1 MTASTQSS
9 RVNPREFSSRVNLRV
24 LAFAGIGLAIVLFLA
39 FNILARAGLSSSRID
54 LTADKLFTLSPGTYA
69 TLAKIDEPV
78 TLRFYYS
85 PTLGNELPNVGKYAT
100 RVRDVLKEYAAI
112 ARGKI
117 RLEIIEPVP
126 FSDAEDQAVA
136 AGLQGLPLD
145 RTGEMVYFGLA
156 GSNSTDDE
164 ERVPFFSPDREA
176 FLEYDLTKLVHNL
189 ANPKRKTIGLMTALP
204 VKGFPGTMMARLNP
218 ALARPWQL
226 LAHLQQIFDLK
237 EVPMDTA
244 EIPAGIDVLLV
255 IHPAEISAKA
265 MYAIDQFALGG
276 GRVVAMVD
284 PLSEAA
290 ERSLGPGAKP
300 VPATSGLKPLFDAW
314 GLEMAEGKS
323 VGDMTTARRVNAG
336 SETRPQAVE
345 YPIWQILRPA
355 NFSTS
360 DLIAN
365 GIEVMQLTSPGALS
379 AKAGATTTFTPLI
392 QSSARADLIDV
403 EKIKGRP
410 DFQSILENFKPTGT
424 QYAIA
429 ARISG
434 PVKTAFPDGFPKDE
448 AKEGDETA
456 KPENRLAAAMK
467 DEESEGKPK
476 PIDAPTKPQL
486 MESKGPIQAVVIADT
501 DLLQD
506 RFWVQMQDLFG
517 QAVATP
523 LSNNMDFV
531 TNALDN
537 LTGSNDLI
545 GLRSRGISQ
554 RPFERVEALQRE
566 AETRLRAKERELQG
580 RREETE
586 KKIAELQRPGQAAAA
601 QGGQVTLSPAQQEEI
616 EKFKAE
622 LLNIRRDLRG
632 VQLDLRRDI
641 ERLKTR
647 LWFFDIALIPLLV
660 TVLAIG
666 IGIWRMR
673 RRRIATTL
681 ASVAAKG

>member
-1 MTASTQSS
+1 MAGSSQSS
-9 RVNPREFSSRVNLRV
+9 RINIRV
-24 LAFAGIGLAIVLFLA
+24 LAYVGLGLALVLFLA
-39 FNILARAGLSSSRID
+39 VNILARAGLSSSRVD
-54 LTADKLFTLSPGTYA
+54 LTADKLFTLSPGTYSV
-69 TLAKIDEPV
+69 LSKIDEPV

-112 ARGKI
+112 ARGKL

-164 ERVPFFSPDREA
+164 ERVAFFSPDREA
-176 FLEYDLTKLVHNL
+176 FLEYDLTKLIHNL

-226 LAHLQQIFDLK
+226 LAHLQQLFDLK
-237 EVPMDTA
+237 EVPMDAA

-300 VPATSGLKPLFDAW
+300 VPATSGLNPLFDAW
-314 GLEMAEGKS
+314 GVDMPEDKA

-336 SETRPQAVE
+336 TESRPQAVE

-355 NFSTS
+355 NFSTT

-379 AKAGATTTFTPLI
+379 PKEGATTSFTPLI
-392 QSSARADLIDV
+392 QTSARADLVDV
-403 EKIKGRP
+403 EKIKGKP
-410 DFQSILENFKPTGT
+410 DFQGIIENFKPSGVYT
-424 QYAIA
+424 IA

-434 PVKTAFPDGFPKDE
+434 PVKTAFPNGLPKE
-448 AKEGDETA
+448 EPKEGEDGKSDD
-456 KPENRLAAAMK
+456 KPAAE
-467 DEESEGKPK
+467 DKP
-476 PIDAPTKPQL
+476 AKPQL
-486 MESKGPIQAVVIADT
+486 MESKGPIQAVIIADT

-506 RFWVQMQDLFG
+506 RFWVQMQNLFG
-517 QAVATP
+517 QAVAMP

-554 RPFERVEALQRE
+554 RSFERVEALQRE
-566 AETRLRAKERELQG
+566 AETRLRAKERELQAQ
-580 RREETE
+580 REETE

-616 EKFKAE
+616 EKFKGE
-622 LLNIRRDLRG
+622 LLKIRRDLRG
-632 VQLDLRRDI
+632 VQLDLRKDI

-660 TVLAIG
+660 TVIAIG
-666 IGIWRMR
+666 LGIWRMR
-673 RRRIATTL
+673 RRRIAT
-681 ASVAAKG
+681 VAAKR

>member
-1 MTASTQSS
+1 MAGSSQSS
-9 RVNPREFSSRVNLRV
+9 RINPREFGSRVNLRV
-24 LAFAGIGLAIVLFLA
+24 LAYVGLGLALVLFLA
-39 FNILARAGLSSSRID
+39 VNILARAGLSSSRVD
-54 LTADKLFTLSPGTYA
+54 LTADKLFTLSPGTYSV
-69 TLAKIDEPV
+69 LSKIDEPV

-164 ERVPFFSPDREA
+164 ERVAFFSPDREA
-176 FLEYDLTKLVHNL
+176 FLEYDLTKLVYNL

-226 LAHLQQIFDLK
+226 LAHLQQLFDLK
-237 EVPMDTA
+237 EVPMDAA

-314 GLEMAEGKS
+314 GVDMAEGKA

-336 SETRPQAVE
+336 TESRPQAVE

-355 NFSTS
+355 NFSTT

-365 GIEVMQLTSPGALS
+365 GIDVMQLTSPGALS
-379 AKAGATTTFTPLI
+379 AKESATTSFTPLI
-392 QSSARADLIDV
+392 QTSARADLVDV
-403 EKIKGRP
+403 EKIKGKP
-410 DFQSILENFKPTGT
+410 DFQGIIENFKPSGVYT
-424 QYAIA
+424 IA

-434 PVKTAFPDGFPKDE
+434 PVKTAFPNGLPKDE
-448 AKEGDETA
+448 PKEGEEAKADE
-456 KPENRLAAAMK
+456 KPAEPAAA
-467 DEESEGKPK
+467 P
-476 PIDAPTKPQL
+476 AKPQL
-486 MESKGPIQAVVIADT
+486 MESKGPIQAVIIADT

-517 QAVATP
+517 QAVAMP

-566 AETRLRAKERELQG
+566 AETRLRAKERELQAQ
-580 RREETE
+580 REETE

-616 EKFKAE
+616 EKFKGE
-622 LLNIRRDLRG
+622 LLKIRRDLRG
-632 VQLDLRRDI
+632 VQLDLRKDI

-660 TVLAIG
+660 TVIAIG
-666 IGIWRMR
+666 LGIWRMR
-673 RRRIATTL
+673 RRRIATL
-681 ASVAAKG
+681 AAKR

>member
-1 MTASTQSS
+1 MAVPKLLDSS
-9 RVNPREFSSRVNLRV
+9 RVNVRA
-24 LAFAGIGLAIVLFLA
+24 LAFAGLALAIVLFLA
-39 FNILARAGLSSSRID
+39 VNILARNTVSSARVD
-54 LTADKLFTLSPGTYA
+54 LTADKLFTLSPGTYSV
-69 TLAKIDEPV
+69 LSKIDEPV

-85 PTLGNELPNVGKYAT
+85 PTLGNELPNVGKYAA
-100 RVRDVLKEYAAI
+100 RVRDILKEYAAI

-117 RLEIIEPVP
+117 RLEVIEPVP

-164 ERVPFFSPDREA
+164 ERVAFFSPDREA

-189 ANPKRKTIGLMTALP
+189 ANPKRKTIGIMTALP

-218 ALARPWQL
+218 AMARPWQL
-226 LAHLQQIFDLK
+226 LAHLQQLFDLK

-255 IHPAEISAKA
+255 AHPAEIGSKA
-265 MYAIDQFALGG
+265 LYAIDQFALAG
-276 GRVVAMVD
+276 GRVVALVD

-300 VPATSGLKPLFDAW
+300 VPATSNLKPLFDAW
-314 GLEMAEGKS
+314 GIELADGKIA
-323 VGDMTTARRVNAG
+323 GDMTTARRVNAG

-345 YPIWQILRPA
+345 YPVWQILRAA

-379 AKAGATTTFTPLI
+379 KKEGGTTSFTPLI
-392 QSSARADLIDV
+392 QTSERADLIDV
-403 EKIKGRP
+403 EKVKGGRP
-410 DFQSILENFKPTGT
+410 DFQGILQDFKPSGQKLT
-424 QYAIA
+424 IA
-429 ARISG
+429 ARVSG
-434 PVKTAFPDGFPKDE
+434 PVKTAFPDGFPKDD
-448 AKEGDETA
+448 AKDGEDAA
-456 KPENRLAAAMK
+456 KPPASRLAQAMQ
-467 DEESEGKPK
+467 DEENEGKPK
-476 PIDAPTKPQL
+476 AVAEPTKPQL

-517 QAVATP
+517 QAVAMP

-554 RPFERVEALQRE
+554 RPFERVEALQRD

-580 RREETE
+580 QREETE
-586 KKIAELQRPGQAAAA
+586 KKIADLQRPGQGVVT
-601 QGGQVTLSPAQQEEI
+601 QGAQVTLSPAQQEEV
-616 EKFKAE
+616 EKFKSQ
-622 LLNIRRDLRG
+622 LLSIRRDLRG

-647 LWFFDIALIPLLV
+647 LWFLNIALIPLLV
-660 TVLAIG
+660 AIVAIG
-666 IGIWRMR
+666 LGIWRMR
-673 RRRIATTL
+673 RRRA
-681 ASVAAKG
+681 AVSAKG

>member
-1 MTASTQSS
+1 MAALPDAS
-9 RVNPREFSSRVNLRV
+9 RANLRV
-24 LAFAGIGLAIVLFLA
+24 LAFAGLVLAVVLFLA
-39 FNILARAGLSSSRID
+39 VNILARAGLSSSRLD
-54 LTADKLFTLSPGTYA
+54 LTEDKLFTLSPGTYA

-156 GSNSTDDE
+156 GTNSTDDE
-164 ERVPFFSPDREA
+164 ERVAFFSPDREA

-218 ALARPWQL
+218 AMARPWQM
-226 LAHLQQIFDLK
+226 LAHLQQLFDLK

-255 IHPAEISAKA
+255 AHPAEISPKA
-265 MYAIDQFALGG
+265 MYAIDQFVLGG
-276 GRVVAMVD
+276 GRVVALVD
-284 PLSEAA
+284 PVSEVA
-290 ERSLGPGAKP
+290 ERALGPGAKP
-300 VPATSGLKPLFDAW
+300 IPATSSLKPLFDAW
-314 GLEMAEGKS
+314 GVELAEGKIA
-323 VGDMTTARRVNAG
+323 GDATTGRRVNAG
-336 SETRPQAVE
+336 TDARPQAVE
-345 YPIWQILRPA
+345 YPVWQILRAA
-355 NFSTS
+355 NFSSS
-360 DLIAN
+360 DLIAS
-365 GIEVMQLTSPGALS
+365 GIDVMQISSPGALS
-379 AKAGATTTFTPLI
+379 KKEGGTTDFTPLI
-392 QSSARADLIDV
+392 QTSEKADLIDADKV
-403 EKIKGRP
+403 MGGRP
-410 DFQSILENFKPTGT
+410 DFQGITENFKPTGARYT
-424 QYAIA
+424 IA
-429 ARISG
+429 ARVSG
-434 PVKTAFPDGFPKDE
+434 PVKTAFPDGFPKEE
-448 AKEGDETA
+448 AKDGEETA
-456 KPENRLAAAMK
+456 KPENRLAAAM
-467 DEESEGKPK
+467 DEEDNAGKPK
-476 PIDAPTKPQL
+476 PVETPTKPQL
-486 MESKGPIQAVVIADT
+486 MASNGPIQAVIIADT

-517 QAVATP
+517 QAVAMP

-566 AETRLRAKERELQG
+566 AETRLRAKERELQA

-586 KKIAELQRPGQAAAA
+586 KKIADLQRPGQAAAA
-601 QGGQVTLSPAQQEEI
+601 QGAQVTLSPAQQEEI

-622 LLNIRRDLRG
+622 LLSIRRDLRG

-647 LWFFDIALIPLLV
+647 LWFFDIAAIPLLV
-660 TVLAIG
+660 ALFAIG
-666 IGIWRMR
+666 LGVWRMR
-673 RRRIATTL
+673 RRRAATI
-681 ASVAAKG
+681 AAKG

>member
-1 MTASTQSS
+1 MAGSSQSS
-9 RVNPREFSSRVNLRV
+9 RINIRI
-24 LAFAGIGLAIVLFLA
+24 LAYAGLGLALVLFLA
-39 FNILARAGLSSSRID
+39 VNILARAGLSSSRVD
-54 LTADKLFTLSPGTYA
+54 LTADKLFTLSPGTYSV
-69 TLAKIDEPV
+69 LSKIDEPV

-164 ERVPFFSPDREA
+164 ERVAFFSPDREA

-226 LAHLQQIFDLK
+226 LAHLQQLFDLK
-237 EVPMDTA
+237 EVPMDSA

-255 IHPAEISAKA
+255 IHPAEITPKA

-314 GLEMAEGKS
+314 GVDMPEDKS

-336 SETRPQAVE
+336 TESRPQAVE

-379 AKAGATTTFTPLI
+379 PKEGATTSFTPLI
-392 QSSARADLIDV
+392 QTSARADLVDV
-403 EKIKGRP
+403 EKIKGKP
-410 DFQSILENFKPTGT
+410 DFQGIIENFKPSGVYT
-424 QYAIA
+424 IA

-434 PVKTAFPDGFPKDE
+434 PVKTAFPNGLPKEEPKEGEE
-448 AKEGDETA
+448 AKADE
-456 KPENRLAAAMK
+456 KPAEPAAA
-467 DEESEGKPK
+467 P
-476 PIDAPTKPQL
+476 AKPQL
-486 MESKGPIQAVVIADT
+486 MESKGPIQAVIIADT

-517 QAVATP
+517 QAVAMP

-566 AETRLRAKERELQG
+566 AETRLRAKERELQAQ
-580 RREETE
+580 REETE

-616 EKFKAE
+616 EKFKGE
-622 LLNIRRDLRG
+622 LLKIRRDLRG
-632 VQLDLRRDI
+632 VQLDLRKDI

-660 TVLAIG
+660 TVIAIG
-666 IGIWRMR
+666 LGIWRMR
-673 RRRIATTL
+673 RRRSATI
-681 ASVAAKG
+681 AAKR

>member
-1 MTASTQSS
+1 MAGSSQSS
-9 RVNPREFSSRVNLRV
+9 RINIRV
-24 LAFAGIGLAIVLFLA
+24 LAYVGLGLALVLFLA
-39 FNILARAGLSSSRID
+39 VNILARAGLSSSRVD
-54 LTADKLFTLSPGTYA
+54 LTADKLFTLSPGTYSV
-69 TLAKIDEPV
+69 LSKIDEPV

-112 ARGKI
+112 ARGKL

-164 ERVPFFSPDREA
+164 ERVAFFSPDREA
-176 FLEYDLTKLVHNL
+176 FLEYDLTKLIHNL

-226 LAHLQQIFDLK
+226 LAHLQQLFDLK
-237 EVPMDTA
+237 EVPMDAA

-314 GLEMAEGKS
+314 GVDMPEDKA

-336 SETRPQAVE
+336 TESRPQAVE

-355 NFSTS
+355 NFSTT

-379 AKAGATTTFTPLI
+379 PKEGATTSFTPLI
-392 QSSARADLIDV
+392 QTSARADLVDV
-403 EKIKGRP
+403 EKIKGKP
-410 DFQSILENFKPTGT
+410 DFQGIIENFKPSGVYT
-424 QYAIA
+424 IA

-434 PVKTAFPDGFPKDE
+434 PVKTAFPNGLPKE
-448 AKEGDETA
+448 EPKEGEDGKSDD
-456 KPENRLAAAMK
+456 KPAAE
-467 DEESEGKPK
+467 DKP
-476 PIDAPTKPQL
+476 AKPQL
-486 MESKGPIQAVVIADT
+486 MESKGPIQAVIIADT

-506 RFWVQMQDLFG
+506 RFWVQMQNLFG
-517 QAVATP
+517 QAVAMP

-566 AETRLRAKERELQG
+566 AETRLRAKERELQAQ
-580 RREETE
+580 REETE

-616 EKFKAE
+616 EKFKGE
-622 LLNIRRDLRG
+622 LLKIRRDLRG
-632 VQLDLRRDI
+632 VQLDLRKDI

-660 TVLAIG
+660 TVIAIG
-666 IGIWRMR
+666 LGIWRMR
-673 RRRIATTL
+673 RRRIAT
-681 ASVAAKG
+681 VAAKR

>member
-1 MTASTQSS
+1 MAGSSQSS
-9 RVNPREFSSRVNLRV
+9 RINIRV
-24 LAFAGIGLAIVLFLA
+24 LAYVGLGLALVLFLA
-39 FNILARAGLSSSRID
+39 VNILARAGLSSSRVD
-54 LTADKLFTLSPGTYA
+54 LTADKLFTLSPGTYSV
-69 TLAKIDEPV
+69 LSKIDEPV

-112 ARGKI
+112 ARGKL

-164 ERVPFFSPDREA
+164 ERVAFFSPDREA
-176 FLEYDLTKLVHNL
+176 FLEYDLTKLIHNL

-226 LAHLQQIFDLK
+226 LAHLQQLFDLK
-237 EVPMDTA
+237 EVPMDAA

-314 GLEMAEGKS
+314 GVDMPEDKA

-336 SETRPQAVE
+336 TESRPQAVE

-355 NFSTS
+355 NFSTT

-379 AKAGATTTFTPLI
+379 PKEGATTSFTPLI
-392 QSSARADLIDV
+392 QTSARADLVDV
-403 EKIKGRP
+403 EKIKGKP
-410 DFQSILENFKPTGT
+410 DFQGIIENFKPSGVYT
-424 QYAIA
+424 IA

-434 PVKTAFPDGFPKDE
+434 PVKTAFPNGLPKE
-448 AKEGDETA
+448 EPKEGEDGKSDDKSAAED
-456 KPENRLAAAMK
+456 KPA
-467 DEESEGKPK
+467 
-476 PIDAPTKPQL
+476 KPQL
-486 MESKGPIQAVVIADT
+486 MESKGPIQAVIIADT

-506 RFWVQMQDLFG
+506 RFWVQMQNLFG
-517 QAVATP
+517 QAVAMP

-566 AETRLRAKERELQG
+566 AETRLRAKERELQAQ
-580 RREETE
+580 REETE

-616 EKFKAE
+616 EKFKGE
-622 LLNIRRDLRG
+622 LLKIRRDLRG
-632 VQLDLRRDI
+632 VQLDLRKDI

-660 TVLAIG
+660 TVIAIG
-666 IGIWRMR
+666 LGIWRMR
-673 RRRIATTL
+673 RRRIAT
-681 ASVAAKG
+681 VAAKR

>member
-1 MTASTQSS
+1 MAGSSQSS
-9 RVNPREFSSRVNLRV
+9 RINIRV
-24 LAFAGIGLAIVLFLA
+24 LAYAGLALALVLFLA
-39 FNILARAGLSSSRID
+39 VNILARAGLSSSRVD
-54 LTADKLFTLSPGTYA
+54 LTADKLFTLSPGTYSV
-69 TLAKIDEPV
+69 LSKIDEPV

-226 LAHLQQIFDLK
+226 LAHLQQLFDLK
-237 EVPMDTA
+237 EVPMDAA

-314 GLEMAEGKS
+314 GVDMPEDKA

-336 SETRPQAVE
+336 TDSRPQAVE

-355 NFSTS
+355 NFSTT

-379 AKAGATTTFTPLI
+379 AKEGATTSFTPLI
-392 QSSARADLIDV
+392 QTSARADLVDV
-403 EKIKGRP
+403 EKIKGKP
-410 DFQSILENFKPTGT
+410 DFQGIIENFKPTGT
-424 QYAIA
+424 QYTIA

-434 PVKTAFPDGFPKDE
+434 PVKTAFPNGLPKEEPKEGEE
-448 AKEGDETA
+448 AKADETPA
-456 KPENRLAAAMK
+456 EPVAAPA
-467 DEESEGKPK
+467 
-476 PIDAPTKPQL
+476 KPQL
-486 MESKGPIQAVVIADT
+486 MESKGPIQAVIIADT

-517 QAVATP
+517 QAVAMP

-566 AETRLRAKERELQG
+566 AETRLRAKERELQAQ
-580 RREETE
+580 REETE

-616 EKFKAE
+616 EKFKGE
-622 LLNIRRDLRG
+622 LLKIRRDLRG
-632 VQLDLRRDI
+632 VQLDLRKDI

-660 TVLAIG
+660 TVIAIG
-666 IGIWRMR
+666 LGIWRMR
-673 RRRIATTL
+673 RRRNATL
-681 ASVAAKG
+681 AAKR

>member
-1 MTASTQSS
+1 MAGSSQSS
-9 RVNPREFSSRVNLRV
+9 RINIRV
-24 LAFAGIGLAIVLFLA
+24 LAYAGLGLALVLFLA
-39 FNILARAGLSSSRID
+39 VNILARAGLSSSRVD
-54 LTADKLFTLSPGTYA
+54 LTADKLFTLSPGTYSV
-69 TLAKIDEPV
+69 LSKIDEPV

-164 ERVPFFSPDREA
+164 ERVAFFSPDREA

-226 LAHLQQIFDLK
+226 LAHLQQLFDLK
-237 EVPMDTA
+237 EVPMDAA

-255 IHPAEISAKA
+255 IHPAEIGAKA

-314 GLEMAEGKS
+314 GVDMAEGKS

-336 SETRPQAVE
+336 TESRPQAVE

-355 NFSTS
+355 NFSTT

-379 AKAGATTTFTPLI
+379 AKEGATTSFTPLI
-392 QSSARADLIDV
+392 QTSARADLVDV
-403 EKIKGRP
+403 EKIKGKP
-410 DFQSILENFKPTGT
+410 DFQSIIENFKPSGVYT
-424 QYAIA
+424 IA

-434 PVKTAFPDGFPKDE
+434 PVKTAFPNGLPKDE
-448 AKEGDETA
+448 PKEGEEAKADETPA
-456 KPENRLAAAMK
+456 EPAAA
-467 DEESEGKPK
+467 P
-476 PIDAPTKPQL
+476 AKPQL
-486 MESKGPIQAVVIADT
+486 MESKGPIQAVIIADT

-517 QAVATP
+517 QAVAMP

-566 AETRLRAKERELQG
+566 AETRLRAKERELQAQ
-580 RREETE
+580 REETE

-616 EKFKAE
+616 EKFKGE
-622 LLNIRRDLRG
+622 LLKIRRDLRG
-632 VQLDLRRDI
+632 VQLDLRKDI

-660 TVLAIG
+660 TVIAIG
-666 IGIWRMR
+666 LGIWRMR
-673 RRRIATTL
+673 RRRIATL
-681 ASVAAKG
+681 AAKR

>member
-1 MTASTQSS
+1 MAGSSQSS
-9 RVNPREFSSRVNLRV
+9 RINIRI
-24 LAFAGIGLAIVLFLA
+24 LAYAGLGLALVLFLA
-39 FNILARAGLSSSRID
+39 VNILARAGLSSSRVD
-54 LTADKLFTLSPGTYA
+54 LTADKLFTLSPGTYSV
-69 TLAKIDEPV
+69 LSKIDEPV

-164 ERVPFFSPDREA
+164 ERVAFFSPDREA

-226 LAHLQQIFDLK
+226 LAHLQQLFDLK
-237 EVPMDTA
+237 EVPMDSA

-255 IHPAEISAKA
+255 IHPAEITPKA

-314 GLEMAEGKS
+314 GVDMPEDKS

-336 SETRPQAVE
+336 TESRPQAVE

-379 AKAGATTTFTPLI
+379 PKEGATTSFTPLI
-392 QSSARADLIDV
+392 QTSARADLVDV
-403 EKIKGRP
+403 EKIKGKP
-410 DFQSILENFKPTGT
+410 DFQGIIENFKPSGVYT
-424 QYAIA
+424 IA

-434 PVKTAFPDGFPKDE
+434 PVKTAFPNGLPKEEPKEGEE
-448 AKEGDETA
+448 AKADE
-456 KPENRLAAAMK
+456 KPAEPAAA
-467 DEESEGKPK
+467 P
-476 PIDAPTKPQL
+476 AKPQL
-486 MESKGPIQAVVIADT
+486 MESKGPIQAVIIADT

-517 QAVATP
+517 QAVAMP

-566 AETRLRAKERELQG
+566 AETRLRAKERELQAQ
-580 RREETE
+580 REETE

-616 EKFKAE
+616 EKFKGE
-622 LLNIRRDLRG
+622 LLKIRRDLRG
-632 VQLDLRRDI
+632 VQLDLRKDI

-660 TVLAIG
+660 TVIAIG
-666 IGIWRMR
+666 LGIWRMR
-673 RRRIATTL
+673 RRRSATL
-681 ASVAAKG
+681 AAKR

>member
-1 MTASTQSS
+1 MAGFSQSS
-9 RVNPREFSSRVNLRV
+9 RVNVRA
-24 LAFAGIGLAIVLFLA
+24 LAFAGLALAVILFLA
-39 FNILARAGLSSSRID
+39 VNILARAGLSSSRID
-54 LTADKLFTLSPGTYA
+54 LTEDKLFTLSPGTYA
-69 TLAKIDEPV
+69 TLEKIDEPV

-85 PTLGNELPNVGKYAT
+85 PTLGNQLPNVGKYAT

-126 FSDAEDQAVA
+126 FSDAEDQAVV

-156 GSNSTDDE
+156 GTNSTDDE
-164 ERVPFFSPDREA
+164 ERVAFFSPDREA

-189 ANPKRKTIGLMTALP
+189 ANPKRKTVGLMTALP

-218 ALARPWQL
+218 ALARPWHL
-226 LAHLQQIFDLK
+226 LAHLQQLFDLE

-255 IHPAEISAKA
+255 IHPAEISNKA

-314 GLEMAEGKS
+314 GIEMAEGKA

-336 SETRPQAVE
+336 TDARPQAVE
-345 YPIWQILRPA
+345 YPIWQVLRPA

-360 DLIAN
+360 DLIAS

-379 AKAGATTTFTPLI
+379 PKEGASTTFTPLI
-392 QSSARADLIDV
+392 QTSERADLVDV

-410 DFQSILENFKPTGT
+410 DFQGIIENFKPTGT

-434 PVKTAFPDGFPKDE
+434 PVKTAFPDGFPKEE

-456 KPENRLAAAMK
+456 TPENKLAAAMK
-467 DEESEGKPK
+467 DEESEGQPK
-476 PIDAPTKPQL
+476 LIDTPTKPQL
-486 MESKGPIQAVVIADT
+486 MESNGPIQAVIIADT

-517 QAVATP
+517 QAVAMP

-531 TNALDN
+531 TNAIDN

-566 AETRLRAKERELQG
+566 AESRLRAKERELQAQ
-580 RREETE
+580 REETE
-586 KKIAELQRPGQAAAA
+586 KKIADLQRPGQAAAA

-647 LWFFDIALIPLLV
+647 LWFFDIAAIPLLV
-660 TVLAIG
+660 TIFAIG
-666 IGIWRMR
+666 LGIWRAR
-673 RRRIATTL
+673 RRRIATTT

>member
-1 MTASTQSS
+1 MAALQSLLTRIQTS
-9 RVNPREFSSRVNLRV
+9 RVNVRV
-24 LAFAGIGLAIVLFLA
+24 LAFAGLALAIVLFLSL
-39 FNILARAGLSSSRID
+39 NILARNTVSSARVD
-54 LTADKLFTLSPGTYA
+54 LTADKLFTLSPGTYSV
-69 TLAKIDEPV
+69 LSKIDEPV

-85 PTLGNELPNVGKYAT
+85 PTLGNELPNVGKYAA
-100 RVRDVLKEYAAI
+100 RVRDILKEYAAI

-117 RLEIIEPVP
+117 RLEMIEPVP

-145 RTGEMVYFGLA
+145 RTGEMVYFGLS

-189 ANPKRKTIGLMTALP
+189 ANPKRKTIGIMTALP

-218 ALARPWQL
+218 AMARPWQL
-226 LAHLQQIFDLK
+226 LAHLGQLFDLK

-255 IHPAEISAKA
+255 AHPAEIAPKA
-265 MYAIDQFALGG
+265 MYAIDQYALGG
-276 GRVVAMVD
+276 GRVVALVD

-290 ERSLGPGAKP
+290 ERALGPGAKP
-300 VPATSGLKPLFDAW
+300 IPATSNLKPLFDAW
-314 GLEMAEGKS
+314 GIELADGKIA
-323 VGDMTTARRVNAG
+323 GDMTTARRVNAG

-345 YPIWQILRPA
+345 YPVWQILRPA

-379 AKAGATTTFTPLI
+379 KKEGGTTSFTPLI
-392 QSSARADLIDV
+392 QTSERSDLIDV
-403 EKIKGRP
+403 EKIKGGRP
-410 DFQSILENFKPTGT
+410 DFQGIIQDFKPSGT
-424 QYAIA
+424 KLTIA
-429 ARISG
+429 ARVSG

-448 AKEGDETA
+448 AKDGEEAA
-456 KPENRLAAAMK
+456 KPPANRLAQAMQ
-467 DEESEGKPK
+467 DEENEGKPK
-476 PIDAPTKPQL
+476 SVDAPTKPQL

-517 QAVATP
+517 QAVAMP

-554 RPFERVEALQRE
+554 RPFERVEALQRD
-566 AETRLRAKERELQG
+566 AETRLRAKERELQAQ
-580 RREETE
+580 REETE
-586 KKIAELQRPGQAAAA
+586 KKIADLQRPGQGVAT
-601 QGGQVTLSPAQQEEI
+601 QGAQVTLSPAQQEEI
-616 EKFKAE
+616 EKFKAQ
-622 LLNIRRDLRG
+622 LLTIRRDLRG

-647 LWFFDIALIPLLV
+647 LWFLNIALIPLLV
-660 TVLAIG
+660 AIIAIG
-666 IGIWRMR
+666 LGIWRMR
-673 RRRIATTL
+673 RRRIAV
-681 ASVAAKG
+681 SAKG

>member
-1 MTASTQSS
+1 MAASNSS
-9 RVNPREFSSRVNLRV
+9 RVNAHEFGSRVNLRV
-24 LAFAGIGLAIVLFLA
+24 LAFVGLALALVLFVA
-39 FNILARAGLSSSRID
+39 VNILARAGLSSSRVD

-69 TLAKIDEPV
+69 VLSKIDEPI

-112 ARGKI
+112 ARGKL
-117 RLEIIEPVP
+117 RLEIVEPVP

-204 VKGFPGTMMARLNP
+204 IKGFPGTMMARLNP

-226 LAHLQQIFDLK
+226 IAHLGQLFDLK
-237 EVPMDTA
+237 EVPMDAA

-255 IHPAEISAKA
+255 IHPAEISNKA

-300 VPATSGLKPLFDAW
+300 VPATSSLKPLFDAW
-314 GLEMAEGKS
+314 GVDMPEGKA
-323 VGDMTTARRVNAG
+323 VGDMVNARRVNAG
-336 SETRPQAVE
+336 TDTRPQAVE

-355 NFSTS
+355 NFSTT
-360 DLIAN
+360 DLVTN

-392 QSSARADLIDV
+392 QTSNKSDLIDV
-403 EKIKGRP
+403 EKIKGKP
-410 DFQSILENFKPTGT
+410 DFQGILENFKPSGVYT
-424 QYAIA
+424 IA

-434 PVKTAFPDGFPKDE
+434 PVKTAFPDGIPKDE
-448 AKEGDETA
+448 PKDDAA
-456 KPENRLAAAMK
+456 KPAAK
-467 DEESEGKPK
+467 PLDDEEPK
-476 PIDAPTKPQL
+476 PAAPSAPKPQL
-486 MESKGPIQAVVIADT
+486 MESKGPIQAVLIADT

-517 QAVATP
+517 QPVAMP

-554 RPFERVEALQRE
+554 RPFERVEALQRD
-566 AETRLRAKERELQG
+566 AETRLRAKERELQA

-586 KKIAELQRPGQAAAA
+586 KKLADLQRPGQAAAA
-601 QGGQVTLSPAQQEEI
+601 QGGQVSISPAQQEEI
-616 EKFKAE
+616 DKFKAE

-660 TVLAIG
+660 AVLAIG
-666 IGIWRMR
+666 LGIWRLR
-673 RRRIATTL
+673 RRRIAT
-681 ASVAAKG
+681 VAAKG

>member
-1 MTASTQSS
+1 MAGSLQSS
-9 RVNPREFSSRVNLRV
+9 RINPRELGSRVNLRV
-24 LAFAGIGLAIVLFLA
+24 LAFAGLALAVVLFLA
-39 FNILARAGLSSSRID
+39 VNILARAGLSSSRVD

-69 TLAKIDEPV
+69 VLSKIDEPI

-112 ARGKI
+112 ARGKL

-145 RTGEMVYFGLA
+145 RAGEMVYFGLA

-204 VKGFPGTMMARLNP
+204 IKGFPGTMMARLNP

-226 LAHLQQIFDLK
+226 IAHLGQLFDLK
-237 EVPMDTA
+237 EVPMDAA

-255 IHPAEISAKA
+255 IHPAEISPKA
-265 MYAIDQFALGG
+265 MYAIDQYALGG

-300 VPATSGLKPLFDAW
+300 VPATSTLKPLFDAW
-314 GLEMAEGKS
+314 GIDMPEGKS
-323 VGDMTTARRVNAG
+323 VGDMTNARRVNAG
-336 SETRPQAVE
+336 TDTRPQAVE

-355 NFSTS
+355 NFSTT
-360 DLIAN
+360 DLIAS
-365 GIEVMQLTSPGALS
+365 GIEIMQLTSPGGLS
-379 AKAGATTTFTPLI
+379 PKEGATTTFTPLI
-392 QSSARADLIDV
+392 QTSAKADLVDV
-403 EKIKGRP
+403 EKIKGKP
-410 DFQSILENFKPTGT
+410 DFAGILENFKPSGT
-424 QYAIA
+424 PYTIA

-434 PVKTAFPDGFPKDE
+434 PVKTAFPNGLPKDE
-448 AKEGDETA
+448 AKEGADEDKAAEA
-456 KPENRLAAAMK
+456 KPADAAAPNN
-467 DEESEGKPK
+467 S
-476 PIDAPTKPQL
+476 TKPQL
-486 MESKGPIQAVVIADT
+486 MESKGPIQAVIIADT

-554 RPFERVEALQRE
+554 RPFERVEALQRD
-566 AETRLRAKERELQG
+566 AETRLRAKERELQTQ
-580 RREETE
+580 REETE
-586 KKIAELQRPGQAAAA
+586 KKLADLQRPGQAAAA
-601 QGGQVTLSPAQQEEI
+601 QGGQVNLSPAQQEEI
-616 EKFKAE
+616 DKFKAE
-622 LLNIRRDLRG
+622 LLKIRRDLRG
-632 VQLDLRRDI
+632 VQLDLRKDI

-660 TVLAIG
+660 AVLAIG
-666 IGIWRMR
+666 LGIWRMR
-673 RRRIATTL
+673 RRRIATVT
-681 ASVAAKG
+681 AKR

>member
-1 MTASTQSS
+1 MAASFQSS
-9 RVNPREFSSRVNLRV
+9 RINLRV
-24 LAFAGIGLAIVLFLA
+24 LAFAGLALAVVLFLA
-39 FNILARAGLSSSRID
+39 VNILARAGLSSSRVD

-69 TLAKIDEPV
+69 VLSKIDEPI

-112 ARGKI
+112 ARGKL

-145 RTGEMVYFGLA
+145 RAGEMVYFGLA

-204 VKGFPGTMMARLNP
+204 IKGFPGTMMARLNP

-226 LAHLQQIFDLK
+226 IAHLGQLFDLK
-237 EVPMDTA
+237 EVPMDAA

-255 IHPAEISAKA
+255 IHPAEISTKA
-265 MYAIDQFALGG
+265 MYAIDQYALGG

-300 VPATSGLKPLFDAW
+300 VPATSTLKPLFDAW
-314 GLEMAEGKS
+314 GIDMPEGKS
-323 VGDMTTARRVNAG
+323 VGDMTSARRVNAG
-336 SETRPQAVE
+336 TDTRPQAVE

-355 NFSTS
+355 NFSTT
-360 DLIAN
+360 DLIAS
-365 GIEVMQLTSPGALS
+365 GIEIMQLTSPGALS
-379 AKAGATTTFTPLI
+379 PKEGATTTFTPLI
-392 QSSARADLIDV
+392 QTSAKADLVDV
-403 EKIKGRP
+403 EKIKGKP
-410 DFQSILENFKPTGT
+410 DFAGILENFKPSGT
-424 QYAIA
+424 PYTIA

-434 PVKTAFPDGFPKDE
+434 PVKTAFPNGLPKDE
-448 AKEGDETA
+448 AKEGADEDKAAEA
-456 KPENRLAAAMK
+456 KPA
-467 DEESEGKPK
+467 
-476 PIDAPTKPQL
+476 DASAKPQL
-486 MESKGPIQAVVIADT
+486 MESKGPIQAVIIADT

-554 RPFERVEALQRE
+554 RPFERVEALQRD
-566 AETRLRAKERELQG
+566 AETRLRAKERELQTQ
-580 RREETE
+580 REETE
-586 KKIAELQRPGQAAAA
+586 KKLADLQRPGQAAAA
-601 QGGQVTLSPAQQEEI
+601 QGGQVNLSPAQQEEI
-616 EKFKAE
+616 DKFKAE
-622 LLNIRRDLRG
+622 LLKIRRDLRG
-632 VQLDLRRDI
+632 VQLDLRKDI

-660 TVLAIG
+660 AVLAIG
-666 IGIWRMR
+666 LGIWRMR
-673 RRRIATTL
+673 RRRIATVT
-681 ASVAAKG
+681 AKR

>member
-1 MTASTQSS
+1 MAGSSQSS
-9 RVNPREFSSRVNLRV
+9 RINIRL
-24 LAFAGIGLAIVLFLA
+24 LAYVGLGLALVLFLA
-39 FNILARAGLSSSRID
+39 VNILARAGLSSSRVD
-54 LTADKLFTLSPGTYA
+54 LTADKLFTLSPGTYSV
-69 TLAKIDEPV
+69 LSKIDEPV

-226 LAHLQQIFDLK
+226 LAHLQQLFDLK
-237 EVPMDTA
+237 EVPMDAA

-314 GLEMAEGKS
+314 GVDMPEDKA

-336 SETRPQAVE
+336 TDSRPQAVE

-355 NFSTS
+355 NFSTT

-379 AKAGATTTFTPLI
+379 AKEGATTSFTPLI
-392 QSSARADLIDV
+392 QTSARADLVDV
-403 EKIKGRP
+403 EKIKGKP
-410 DFQSILENFKPTGT
+410 DFQGIIENFKPTGT
-424 QYAIA
+424 QYTIA

-434 PVKTAFPDGFPKDE
+434 PVKTAFPNGLPKEEPKEGEE
-448 AKEGDETA
+448 AKADETPA
-456 KPENRLAAAMK
+456 EPVAAPA
-467 DEESEGKPK
+467 
-476 PIDAPTKPQL
+476 KPQL
-486 MESKGPIQAVVIADT
+486 MESKGPIQAVIIADT

-517 QAVATP
+517 QAVAMP

-554 RPFERVEALQRE
+554 RPFERIEALQRE
-566 AETRLRAKERELQG
+566 AETRLRAKERELQAQ
-580 RREETE
+580 REETE

-616 EKFKAE
+616 EKFKGE
-622 LLNIRRDLRG
+622 LLKIRRDLRG
-632 VQLDLRRDI
+632 VQLDLRKDI

-660 TVLAIG
+660 TVIAIG
-666 IGIWRMR
+666 LGIWRMR
-673 RRRIATTL
+673 RRRNATL
-681 ASVAAKG
+681 AAKR

>member
-1 MTASTQSS
+1 MAGSSQSS
-9 RVNPREFSSRVNLRV
+9 RINIRV
-24 LAFAGIGLAIVLFLA
+24 LAYVGLGLALVLFLA
-39 FNILARAGLSSSRID
+39 ANILARAGLSSSRVD
-54 LTADKLFTLSPGTYA
+54 LTADKLFTLSPGTYSV
-69 TLAKIDEPV
+69 LSKIDEPV

-112 ARGKI
+112 ARGKL

-164 ERVPFFSPDREA
+164 ERVAFFSPDREA
-176 FLEYDLTKLVHNL
+176 FLEYDLTKLIHNL

-226 LAHLQQIFDLK
+226 LAHLQQLFDLK
-237 EVPMDTA
+237 EVPMDAA

-314 GLEMAEGKS
+314 GVDMAEGQA

-336 SETRPQAVE
+336 TESRPQAVE

-355 NFSTS
+355 NFSTT

-379 AKAGATTTFTPLI
+379 AKEGATTSFTPLI
-392 QSSARADLIDV
+392 QTSARADLVDV
-403 EKIKGRP
+403 EKIKGKP
-410 DFQSILENFKPTGT
+410 DFQGIIENFKPSGVYT
-424 QYAIA
+424 IA

-434 PVKTAFPDGFPKDE
+434 PVKTAFPNGLPKE
-448 AKEGDETA
+448 EPKEGEDGKSDD
-456 KPENRLAAAMK
+456 KPAAE
-467 DEESEGKPK
+467 DKP
-476 PIDAPTKPQL
+476 AKPQL
-486 MESKGPIQAVVIADT
+486 MESKGPIQAVIIADT

-506 RFWVQMQDLFG
+506 RFWVQMQNLFG
-517 QAVATP
+517 QAVAMP

-566 AETRLRAKERELQG
+566 AETRLRAKERELQAQ
-580 RREETE
+580 REETE

-616 EKFKAE
+616 EKFKGE
-622 LLNIRRDLRG
+622 LLKIRRDLRG
-632 VQLDLRRDI
+632 VQLDLRKDI

-660 TVLAIG
+660 TVIAIG
-666 IGIWRMR
+666 LGIWRMR
-673 RRRIATTL
+673 RRRIATVS
-681 ASVAAKG
+681 ANRAAKR

>member
-1 MTASTQSS
+1 MAGSSQSS
-9 RVNPREFSSRVNLRV
+9 RVNPREFGSRVNLRV
-24 LAFAGIGLAIVLFLA
+24 LAFVGLGLAVVLFLA
-39 FNILARAGLSSSRID
+39 VNILARAGLSSSRVD

-69 TLAKIDEPV
+69 VLSKIDEPI

-112 ARGKI
+112 ARGKL

-204 VKGFPGTMMARLNP
+204 IKGFPGTMMARLNP

-226 LAHLQQIFDLK
+226 IAHLGQLFDLK
-237 EVPMDTA
+237 EVPMDAA

-255 IHPAEISAKA
+255 MHPAEISNKA
-265 MYAIDQFALGG
+265 MYAIDQYALGG
-276 GRVVAMVD
+276 GRIVAMVD

-290 ERSLGPGAKP
+290 ERGLGPGAKP
-300 VPATSGLKPLFDAW
+300 IPPTSNLKPLFDAW
-314 GLEMAEGKS
+314 GVDMAEGKT
-323 VGDMTTARRVNAG
+323 VGDMVNARRVNAG
-336 SETRPQAVE
+336 TDTRPQAVE
-345 YPIWQILRPA
+345 YPVWQILRPA
-355 NFSTS
+355 NFSTT

-379 AKAGATTTFTPLI
+379 KKDGATTTFTPLI
-392 QSSARADLIDV
+392 QTSAKSDLIDV
-403 EKIKGRP
+403 DKIKGGKP
-410 DFQSILENFKPTGT
+410 DFQGILENFKPSGVYT
-424 QYAIA
+424 IA

-434 PVKTAFPDGFPKDE
+434 PVKTAFPDGIPKDE
-448 AKEGDETA
+448 PKEGADAA
-456 KPENRLAAAMK
+456 KPA
-467 DEESEGKPK
+467 PK
-476 PIDAPTKPQL
+476 PFDDEAPKPAAPSEPKPQL
-486 MESKGPIQAVVIADT
+486 MESKGPIQAVLIADT

-554 RPFERVEALQRE
+554 RPFERVEALQRD
-566 AETRLRAKERELQG
+566 AETRLRAKERELQTQ
-580 RREETE
+580 REETE
-586 KKIAELQRPGQAAAA
+586 KKLADLQRPGQAAAA
-601 QGGQVTLSPAQQEEI
+601 QGSQVSISPAQQEEI
-616 EKFKAE
+616 DKFKAE

-641 ERLKTR
+641 ERLKNR

-666 IGIWRMR
+666 LGIWRLR
-673 RRRIATTL
+673 RRRIATVT
-681 ASVAAKG
+681 AKR

>member
-1 MTASTQSS
+1 MAGSSQSS
-9 RVNPREFSSRVNLRV
+9 RINIRV
-24 LAFAGIGLAIVLFLA
+24 LAYVGLGLALVLFLA
-39 FNILARAGLSSSRID
+39 VNILARAGLSSSRVD
-54 LTADKLFTLSPGTYA
+54 LTADKLFTLSPGTYSV
-69 TLAKIDEPV
+69 LSKIDEPV

-226 LAHLQQIFDLK
+226 LAHLQQLFDLK
-237 EVPMDTA
+237 EVPMDAA

-314 GLEMAEGKS
+314 GVDMAEDKA

-336 SETRPQAVE
+336 TESRPQAVE

-355 NFSTS
+355 NFSTT

-379 AKAGATTTFTPLI
+379 AKEGATTSFTPLI
-392 QSSARADLIDV
+392 QTSARADLVDV
-403 EKIKGRP
+403 EKIKGKP
-410 DFQSILENFKPTGT
+410 DFQGIIENFKPTGT
-424 QYAIA
+424 QYTIA

-434 PVKTAFPDGFPKDE
+434 PVKTAFPNGLPKEEPKEGEE
-448 AKEGDETA
+448 AKADETPA
-456 KPENRLAAAMK
+456 EPAAA
-467 DEESEGKPK
+467 P
-476 PIDAPTKPQL
+476 AKPQL
-486 MESKGPIQAVVIADT
+486 MESKGPIQAVIIADT

-517 QAVATP
+517 QAVAMP

-566 AETRLRAKERELQG
+566 AETRLRAKERELQAQ
-580 RREETE
+580 REETE

-616 EKFKAE
+616 EKFKGE
-622 LLNIRRDLRG
+622 LLKIRRDLRG
-632 VQLDLRRDI
+632 VQLDLRKDI

-660 TVLAIG
+660 TVIAIG
-666 IGIWRMR
+666 LGIWRMR
-673 RRRIATTL
+673 RRRNATL
-681 ASVAAKG
+681 AAKR